1 MDRYLDSSKEQLLE
15 FMHFPTEKPL
25 QMLNLLKFKKQVEG
39 TNLTGEQQYKVYMK
53 AALPFIKNTN
63 AKVLY
68 YGKANYTLIGPK
80 GELEW
85 DKIIIVEYATKED
98 FANMVMQKNYPS
110 EMRIA
115 ALEDSRLIFCTADN

>member
-1 MDRYLDSSKEQLLE
+1 MEKYLDGTKAQFME
-15 FMHFPTEKPL
+15 FMQLATDKPL

-39 TNLTGEQQYKVYMK
+39 TNLTGEQQYDAYMK
-53 AALPFIKNTN
+53 AALPFIKKTN

-68 YGKANYTLIGPK
+68 YGKANYALIGPQ

-85 DKIIIVEYATKED
+85 DKIIIVEYATKQD
-98 FANMVMQKNYPS
+98 FVNMVTQKGYPS

-115 ALEDSRLIFCTADN
+115 ALEDSRLIFCSAV

>member
-1 MDRYLDSSKEQLLE
+1 MEKYLDGTEEQLLE
-15 FMHFPTEKPL
+15 FMKLPIEKPL

-39 TNLTGEQQYKVYMK
+39 TNLTGEQQYNAYMK

-63 AKVLY
+63 AKVLF

-85 DKIIIVEYATKED
+85 DKVIIVEYATKQD
-98 FANMVMQKNYPS
+98 FTDMILQKDYPS

-115 ALEDSRLIFCTADN
+115 ALEDSRLIFCTAV

>member
-1 MDRYLDSSKEQLLE
+1 MEKYLDGTEEQLLE
-15 FMHFPTEKPL
+15 FMKLPIEKPL

-39 TNLTGEQQYKVYMK
+39 TNLTGEQQYNAYMK

-63 AKVLY
+63 AKVLF

-85 DKIIIVEYATKED
+85 DKVIIVEYATKQGFTD
-98 FANMVMQKNYPS
+98 MILQKDYPS

-115 ALEDSRLIFCTADN
+115 ALEDSRLIFCTAV